1 MASDA
6 IGPPVKD
13 QKAAAF
19 GIARELLAGLTVS
32 FVAISLGA
40 AFGVMSERGALAG
53 ILSAGVIALVTAAFG
68 GTRIQ
73 CSGPT
78 APMTAVTLVLIGAIH
93 SGLLKGH
100 PGVSHDHFINLVLVL
115 TGLLLLAAGCFRLGR
130 FISLVPNV
138 VISGF
143 MNGIA
148 LLIWVDE
155 FKKLFG
161 LGGKEI
167 LVGGMAVNLGIAGG
181 TLACC
186 FVLPWVIGKI
196 SKKAGSFL
204 PSTLVAVVV
213 MTLAVNLLA
222 SDAARVELGATIKS
236 FADVQ
241 NMVSEQCPTDW
252 SFSLVWI
259 ATPFAAQ
266 LAMLA
271 YLDTLLTSLVVDK
284 KVGEMLG
291 EESET
296 ARNRELT
303 AQGVANSV
311 VSLFGGIP
319 GAQATI
325 RSVLI
330 LNEGAVTR
338 LAGVMVGA
346 FVIVELLLFQDWIA
360 LIPKAVFTGVLIKV
374 GYDVFDWQP
383 LKIYWRA
390 LRTDRV
396 PRDRTGRVPRDR
408 SGRVPK
414 VAEETKCP
422 KVTHLNIA
430 LILGTTLVTVLINL
444 NVAVVGFCLLFYL
457 LRWRWPIR
465 DLVTETE
472 TEGFADEG

>member
-13 QKAAAF
+13 QKSAAF
-19 GIARELLAGLTVS
+19 GIAKELLAGLTVS

-100 PGVSHDHFINLVLVL
+100 PEVSHDHFINLVLVL

-167 LVGGMAVNLGIAGG
+167 LVGGMAVNLAIAGG

-196 SKKAGSFL
+196 SKKAGSFF
-204 PSTLVAVVV
+204 AKY
-213 MTLAVNLLA
+213 
-222 SDAARVELGATIKS
+222 LGGS
-236 FADVQ
+236 RCHD
-241 NMVSEQCPTDW
+241 
-252 SFSLVWI
+252 
-259 ATPFAAQ
+259 
-266 LAMLA
+266 
-271 YLDTLLTSLVVDK
+271 
-284 KVGEMLG
+284 
-291 EESET
+291 
-296 ARNRELT
+296 
-303 AQGVANSV
+303 
-311 VSLFGGIP
+311 
-319 GAQATI
+319 
-325 RSVLI
+325 
-330 LNEGAVTR
+330 
-338 LAGVMVGA
+338 
-346 FVIVELLLFQDWIA
+346 
-360 LIPKAVFTGVLIKV
+360 
-374 GYDVFDWQP
+374 
-383 LKIYWRA
+383 
-390 LRTDRV
+390 
-396 PRDRTGRVPRDR
+396 
-408 SGRVPK
+408 SGSKPAWV
-414 VAEETKCP
+414 
-422 KVTHLNIA
+422 
-430 LILGTTLVTVLINL
+430 
-444 NVAVVGFCLLFYL
+444 
-457 LRWRWPIR
+457 
-465 DLVTETE
+465 
-472 TEGFADEG
+472 